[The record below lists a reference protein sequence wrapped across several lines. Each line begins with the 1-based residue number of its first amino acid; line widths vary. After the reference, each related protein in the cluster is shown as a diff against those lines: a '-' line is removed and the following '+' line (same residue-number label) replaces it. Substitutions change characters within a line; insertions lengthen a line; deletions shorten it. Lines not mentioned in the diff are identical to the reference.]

1 MSNYNGLLY
10 VFDKDENLLIILDN
24 QASDGDIFFNDE
36 FKKSLNDE
44 WSYKFDIDMS
54 KLGNIALEYN
64 KVGFFDRRGNFQLFM
79 IQDLEDNISDTAI
92 RTAYA
97 LHDFQVLNEN
107 IIENGKITGTASE
120 VLAVA
125 LKGTTYSVGKVDTTE
140 QQVKDITMITSL
152 EAVYSIA
159 ETFGLEVYWRLELDS
174 NNSKISKRYVDLVK
188 RIGKD
193 TNLSFNFGLNVT
205 SIKRKINNNFFT
217 ALYGRGKQLKD
228 GSYANFGD
236 ATWVKGDNPTNKPK
250 GQIWVADEEA
260 VKKYGLRKGIYSN
273 QNISIPTT
281 LLSRTWEKLQK
292 VNKPK
297 LNYEASVI
305 ELSSIVG
312 YENLEINLGDRFN
325 IRDSEY
331 NINEEVRVISETE
344 SILDELNKSV
354 ELGDP
359 VKALTDDFE
368 NEEDIYIPED
378 GQDGQDG
385 KPGQDAIYANLTND
399 SHVVPCD
406 ENGNNGVYSG
416 CETTIELYEGTSKL
430 TTGVTYAYKTSN
442 GVVGTGNS
450 SGSYAVTNM
459 TVDTGYVDLIATY
472 NNIEYKQRFSISKSK
487 NGKNSITINLTN
499 ENQTFP
505 ALSSGVIQNN
515 IVTST
520 TVNAYKGT
528 KKVTATIG
536 NILPVNGLSFS
547 IQGETLT
554 IVALSG
560 SDLADSGEFDIPIIV
575 EGVTYT
581 KTFTYSKVKNG
592 SDGADGDVG
601 DFPDSLPDVPVLSA
615 EGYFATISITWTFE
629 NKMYYDYELYAS
641 DVKGFTPTSNDLIFE
656 GKASAFLH
664 EVKPMER
671 WYYKVR
677 AKNSHGRYTAFS
689 SEVYAETMK
698 ITDGTKYFESAAI
711 KDALIEE
718 LRLDRGWIGTLR
730 GHYIDARNLSV
741 TDGNGKRT
749 LDIDSFG
756 NVNLDVT
763 TLKISSSDVATKN
776 YVNTSTS
783 DQLKN
788 YYTKKETDTNIQV
801 NLNSITSKVES
812 VENNQTIID
821 GKVSNLETWK
831 KSAEQ
836 KITDSAIVNTVKA
849 AKDTNGKNTFA
860 QQSDITQ
867 LNDSWT
873 AKFNDGYNQGITT
886 INKNGIIVTSSNV
899 KSKTSMSASGFKIT
913 KTDTNEEV
921 FKVNSDGT
929 LSLKGNMTVVGGSIN
944 IANKFKVDAY
954 GRGTFEEQ
962 VFCQNLYAGYL
973 RCYDGLQIKTTNNAW
988 STIAKYD
995 DSAGRIRFGYGAY
1008 ADGRNV
1014 WYDGGDY
1021 VKVRAKERLELTC
1034 KSWDAE
1040 SDTKYSAQL
1049 QYYFGSD
1056 GSPVITFRPAMNN
1069 NMLLGSSSNRW
1080 KRIYSTEALNVASD
1094 RNAKENISYINP
1106 LYQKATTSDIT
1117 LDDLYS
1123 FVKNEL
1129 YIAKYNYKNSSKDT
1143 IGFIAQDLLEVDVNN
1158 SKAYDI
1164 ANIVVNVDEEKNLSY
1179 DTGAYMNV
1187 LAGALKQAILKIEK
1201 LEGLING
1208 RN

>member
-10 VFDKDENLLIILDN
+10 IFDKDENLLRILDN

-79 IQDLEDNISDTAI
+79 IQDLEDSISDTAI

-97 LHDFQVLNEN
+97 LHDFQTLNEN

-152 EAVYSIA
+152 EAIYSIA
-159 ETFGLEVYWRLELDS
+159 ETFNLEVYWRLELDS

-193 TNLSFNFGLNVT
+193 TNLSFDFGLNVT

-228 GSYANFGD
+228 GSYANFSD

-305 ELSSIVG
+305 ELSSISG

-325 IRDSEY
+325 IKDSKY

-359 VKALTDDFE
+359 VDALTDDFD
-368 NEEDIYIPED
+368 NDEDIYIPED
-378 GQDGQDG
+378 GVDGEDG
-385 KPGQDAIYANLTND
+385 APGQDAIYANLTND

-459 TVDTGYVDLIATY
+459 TVDTGYVDLIAAY

-592 SDGADGDVG
+592 ADGADGDVG
-601 DFPDSLPDVPVLSA
+601 DFPDSLPDVPVLYA
-615 EGYFATISITWTFE
+615 EGYFATISISWTFE

-730 GHYIDARNLSV
+730 GHYIDARELSV

-749 LDIDSFG
+749 LNIDSFG
-756 NVNLDVT
+756 RVSMDVT
-763 TLKISSSDVATKN
+763 QLQISSQDVH
-776 YVNTSTS
+776 
-783 DQLKN
+783 
-788 YYTKKETDTNIQV
+788 
-801 NLNSITSKVES
+801 
-812 VENNQTIID
+812 TII
-821 GKVSNLETWK
+821 
-831 KSAEQ
+831 
-836 KITDSAIVNTVKA
+836 
-849 AKDTNGKNTFA
+849 NG
-860 QQSDITQ
+860 S
-867 LNDSWT
+867 
-873 AKFNDGYNQGITT
+873 
-886 INKNGIIVTSSNV
+886 
-899 KSKTSMSASGFKIT
+899 
-913 KTDTNEEV
+913 
-921 FKVNSDGT
+921 
-929 LSLKGNMTVVGGSIN
+929 
-944 IANKFKVDAY
+944 VD
-954 GRGTFEEQ
+954 
-962 VFCQNLYAGYL
+962 
-973 RCYDGLQIKTTNNAW
+973 NA
-988 STIAKYD
+988 
-995 DSAGRIRFGYGAY
+995 
-1008 ADGRNV
+1008 
-1014 WYDGGDY
+1014 
-1021 VKVRAKERLELTC
+1021 
-1034 KSWDAE
+1034 
-1040 SDTKYSAQL
+1040 
-1049 QYYFGSD
+1049 
-1056 GSPVITFRPAMNN
+1056 
-1069 NMLLGSSSNRW
+1069 
-1080 KRIYSTEALNVASD
+1080 
-1094 RNAKENISYINP
+1094 
-1106 LYQKATTSDIT
+1106 
-1117 LDDLYS
+1117 
-1123 FVKNEL
+1123 KNEL
-1129 YIAKYNYKNSSKDT
+1129 KQEISDVQTSVDNIEKDLMDGIFTDGIIDEAEAKVIEQHLLTIDREKKDIDAKYSQIYGNKY
-1143 IGFIAQDLLEVDVNN
+1143 
-1158 SKAYDI
+1158 
-1164 ANIVVNVDEEKNLSY
+1164 
-1179 DTGAYMNV
+1179 
-1187 LAGALKQAILKIEK
+1187 LK
-1201 LEGLING
+1201 
-1208 RN
+1208 

>member
-10 VFDKDENLLIILDN
+10 VFDKDENLLRILDN

-79 IQDLEDNISDTAI
+79 IQDLEDSISDTAI

-97 LHDFQVLNEN
+97 LHDFQTLNEN

-152 EAVYSIA
+152 EAIYSIA
-159 ETFGLEVYWRLELDS
+159 ETFNLEVYWRLELDS

-273 QNISIPTT
+273 QNISIPST

-297 LNYEASVI
+297 LNYEASII
-305 ELSSIVG
+305 ELSSISG

-325 IRDSEY
+325 IKDSKY

-459 TVDTGYVDLIATY
+459 TVDTGYVDLIAAY

-592 SDGADGDVG
+592 ADGDVG
-601 DFPDSLPDVPVLSA
+601 DFPDSLPDVPVLYA
-615 EGYFATISITWTFE
+615 EGYFATISISWTFE

-730 GHYIDARNLSV
+730 GHYIDARELSV

-812 VENNQTIID
+812 VESNQTIID

-899 KSKTSMSASGFKIT
+899 KSKTSMSANGFKII
-913 KTDTNEEV
+913 KTDTNEDV

-929 LSLKGNMTVVGGSIN
+929 LSLKGNITVIDGSIN
-944 IANKFKVDAY
+944 IADKFKVDKY

-962 VFCQNLYAGYL
+962 VFCQNLYASYL
-973 RCYDGLQIKTTNNAW
+973 RCYDGLQIKTPNNTW
-988 STIAKYD
+988 STIVRYD
-995 DSAGRIRFGYGAY
+995 DTAGRIRFGFGAY
-1008 ADGRNV
+1008 DAGRNV

-1021 VKVRAKERLELTC
+1021 VNVRAKERLKLTC

-1040 SDTKYSAQL
+1040 SETKYSAQL
-1049 QYYFGSD
+1049 QYYYGND
-1056 GSPVITFRPAMNN
+1056 GSTVITFRPAMNN

-1080 KRIYSTEALNVASD
+1080 KCIYSNEALSVASD
-1094 RNAKENISYINP
+1094 RNAKENIEYINP

-1129 YIAKYNYKNSSKDT
+1129 YIAKYNYKNSSEDT
-1143 IGFIAQDLLEVDVNN
+1143 IGFIAQDLLEVNVNN